1 MQVMVLFNQVIN
13 PSQYHMGK
21 VWYWEEIYYL
31 LCNIN
36 CCMQFWYWCVSVFL
50 CLIFILLYVCVLD
63 SIIYQKKK
71 KKLGIMCILN
81 KLLNY
86 NKWDETIFFLE
97 LVRNWFYYM
106 ILLLRVRLV
115 EGVKKWEDRKSERM
129 KKWKDRKDFNF
140 SFFFCWKWKSR
151 GMKKMNLYKFT
162 HTSLLKNDGQLKQK
176 VTNK

>member
-1 MQVMVLFNQVIN
+1 MVLFNQVIN

-63 SIIYQKKK
+63 SIVYQKKK

-86 NKWDETIFFLE
+86 NKWDETKFFLE

-115 EGVKKWEDRKSERM
+115 EGVKKWEDRKIERM

-140 SFFFCWKWKSR
+140 SFFFFVGNGKVEGWKKWICI
-151 GMKKMNLYKFT
+151 NLLIHPY
-162 HTSLLKNDGQLKQK
+162 
-176 VTNK
+176 